1 MLCNIKIH
9 PFDIRDIKPRV
20 LVPMH
25 LFKFMHNREEL
36 KSSTFIDAIER
47 YDQYAQDLSGVDI
60 KLLFPGESF
69 EYSHLD

>member
-1 MLCNIKIH
+1 
-9 PFDIRDIKPRV
+9 
-20 LVPMH
+20 
-25 LFKFMHNREEL
+25 MHNREEL